1 MTSYIQ
7 IISFLISFIYGIFFY
22 LLSRFNKYILDNKNK
37 LITLII
43 TTIFIMDIVILYIYI
58 IYKINHGYF
67 HIYFLITVIIGFS
80 LTNIYYYKLKN
91 ICKIYVKK
99 ILKK

>member
-43 TTIFIMDIVILYIYI
+43 TTIFIIDIVILYIYI

>member
-22 LLSRFNKYILDNKNK
+22 LLSRFNKYILDNKKK

-43 TTIFIMDIVILYIYI
+43 TTIFIIDIVILYIYI

>member
-22 LLSRFNKYILDNKNK
+22 LLSKFNYYILNNKSK
-37 LITLII
+37 IIRLII
-43 TTIFIMDIVILYIYI
+43 TTIFIIDIVILYIYI

-67 HIYFLITVIIGFS
+67 HLYFLITLIIGFS
-80 LTNIYYYKLKN
+80 ISNVYYYKIKDK
-91 ICKIYVKK
+91 CKIYVKK

>member
-43 TTIFIMDIVILYIYI
+43 TTIFIIDIVILYIYI
-58 IYKINHGYF
+58 IYKINHGCF